1 VDRTVTVRFYEIE
14 QPNDGSRRFED
25 ILRGLADL
33 GKRDREGELDDGA
46 VVLRLEHLW
55 QDPDGILIGDLTR
68 VQTHNLPSHVIDE
81 NVERLPVDEIGHSA
95 VFLFDPE
102 TGCLAYQFDMRMGV
116 GRLCR
121 YLRQFGPGSAFRHF
135 PYLKRN
141 TLERFR
147 DETPVTLRL
156 RVARVRNFQ
165 RVPEFKTDFEEQL
178 EEWSRFFDA
187 PSIEIKFSTR
197 GQGKELDKAGVW
209 NTVRRWIRF
218 KDEIEGIKNI
228 EAKTIETD
236 QAFDFIKDLLFE
248 EAVLDLPDNDPDA
261 SRSAR
266 IEYIRE
272 MYTKHKTYIQSV
284 SGA

>member
-25 ILRGLADL
+25 ILRELAKL
-33 GKRDREGELDDGA
+33 PKRNREGALDDGA

-55 QDPDGILIGDLTR
+55 QDNDGILIGDLTR

-95 VFLFDPE
+95 VFLFDPA

-121 YLRQFGPGSAFRHF
+121 YLRYFGPGASFRHF

-141 TLERFR
+141 TLERFH

-165 RVPEFKTDFEEQL
+165 KVPEFKTDFEEQL
-178 EEWSRFFDA
+178 EEWSQFFDA

-197 GQGKELDKAGVW
+197 GEGKELDRAGVW

-218 KDEIEGIKNI
+218 RDEIEGIKNI

-236 QAFDFIKDLLFE
+236 KAFDFIKDLLFE
-248 EAVLDLPDNDPDA
+248 EETLNLPDNDPDA
-261 SRSAR
+261 SRDTR
-266 IEYIRE
+266 IEYIRAV
-272 MYTKHKTYIQSV
+272 YSQHRDYIRSV